1 MHASAIKTVFAI
13 LKKMKKDFISVLL
26 PVYNA
31 EKFLAETLDS
41 ILRQTYEHFE
51 VLAVNDG
58 STDDSLAI
66 LKKYAKR
73 DSRIIVVDKKNEG
86 IVKTLNLAAE
96 MAGGE
101 FLARMDAD
109 DISLPRRF
117 ELQLEAF
124 RNHKKAVLVAGGF
137 DVMNDDGE
145 FLYHEAVPTKDS
157 DLRLAM
163 YSRNPIAHGSVM
175 FKNTVFKELG
185 GYSGDCGPTEDYE
198 LWSRMIQKGEFV
210 ALGSTVFRWRVN
222 PGGITQTKA
231 ASMESYMKRNIDNY
245 WQQTPPF
252 FLTSPHLREHGAYYV
267 NTYSQHGVG
276 MKHGMLRDAVSLGIA
291 LMRQKKYLEGARQ
304 IMAVVLTG
312 RTGMKIAFH
321 RLVST
326 FKFHSKRLIGKK
338 D

>member
-1 MHASAIKTVFAI
+1 
-13 LKKMKKDFISVLL
+13 MKKDFISVLL

-51 VLAVNDG
+51 ILAVNDG
-58 STDDSLAI
+58 STDSSLAI
-66 LKKYAKR
+66 LKEYAKR
-73 DSRIIVVDKKNEG
+73 DRRIIIVDKKNEG

-96 MAGGE
+96 MASGE

-124 RNHKKAVLVAGGF
+124 RNHKKAVLIAGGF
-137 DVMNDDGE
+137 DVMDDDGE
-145 FLYHEAVPTKDS
+145 FLYHEAVPTKDT

-175 FKNTVFKELG
+175 FRNAIFKDLG
-185 GYSGDCGPTEDYE
+185 GYSSECGPTEDYE
-198 LWSRMIQKGEFV
+198 LWSRMIQKGEFI
-210 ALGSTVFRWRVN
+210 ALGSTVFRWRIN

-231 ASMESYMKRNIDNY
+231 ASMESYMKRNLDTY
-245 WQQTPPF
+245 WQQTPPSLF
-252 FLTSPHLREHGAYYV
+252 PTSYLREHGAYYFE
-267 NTYSQHGVG
+267 TFQQHGVG
-276 MKHGMLRDAVSLGIA
+276 MKHTMLRDAVSLGVA
-291 LMRQKKYLEGARQ
+291 LMRQKKYSTGLRQ
-304 IMAVVLTG
+304 IISVALTG
-312 RTGMKIAFH
+312 RTGVRIVSH
-321 RLVST
+321 RVEST
-326 FKFHSKRLIGKK
+326 FKFHVKRLLSKK